1 MADDHNFLICPIFVI
16 LSARVRLG
24 SPLETSIKCR
34 MIPLETISLF
44 LSKRVNPKETHRFFA
59 RNEDCD
65 RLQEHF
71 LAGSI
76 THRVED
82 FG

>member
-1 MADDHNFLICPIFVI
+1 MNTAKSFASRDMPV
-16 LSARVRLG
+16 
-24 SPLETSIKCR
+24 KCHT
-34 MIPLETISLF
+34 MLLETISLP

-59 RNEDCD
+59 RNEDYD

-71 LAGSI
+71 FADSI
-76 THRVED
+76 THRAGD